1 MGQRGKESRQEEVGR
16 DLDQEV
22 IWRSRINAPKF
33 FSYTLNSLQQTG
45 STVVGTG
52 RSGSRHALEM
62 LHQGDGGKDRLKEL
76 F

>member
-1 MGQRGKESRQEEVGR
+1 MGQRGKERRQEEVGR

-33 FSYTLNSLQQTG
+33 FSYTLNSFQQTG
-45 STVVGTG
+45 STVVGAG

-62 LHQGDGGKDRLKEL
+62 LHQGDGGKDGQKEL